1 MHTYICIIIYN
12 KELFINSYLLGQIL
26 KKSEIKKY
34 CFDSM
39 EFLEQC
45 SNAFK
50 MTTGLFNKHC
60 LDIMIEYIVQLI
72 LYVYISIYMYILWKI
87 ILSFS

>member
-1 MHTYICIIIYN
+1 MHKYICIIIYN
-12 KELFINSYLLGQIL
+12 KQLFINSYLLGQIL

-45 SNAFK
+45 SNVFK
-50 MTTGLFNKHC
+50 MTTGLFNK
-60 LDIMIEYIVQLI
+60 LFGYND
-72 LYVYISIYMYILWKI
+72 
-87 ILSFS
+87 